1 MANPWT
7 RVDRG
12 GYNSGSIGDVCWDGA
27 LAIIEQKHPRPILGC
42 LVSQARGRCGAG
54 ASSPF
59 LLLLFFRC
67 AALPL
72 RSSGLILVD
81 TQRRQS
87 NEECGIDPLEID
99 VWRSANQPTRACAA
113 IPSVPVWANS
123 DRGVE
128 GGGPLAAMACAVT
141 RVALLVRQGLVFQAR
156 SRAHEKVVVV
166 PSVSWSWLGSGN
178 HLQAMTS
185 ETTCAWFSDY
195 LHSSSSTHARPSL
208 QLLGLQHGLDWL
220 ATGLTSTISPGSV
233 CSVPRVVSQC
243 AAACPCNTERDRTS
257 SFLVSRPN
265 PSHTRLLPLR
275 RDTVM
280 ARSFTVYSQ
289 PEPPPY
295 VRPCLAHI

>member
-1 MANPWT
+1 MERGKEEGNERNEEPARCLLFCQGSPISKTAPWQT
-7 RVDRG
+7 PGHVWIGG

-185 ETTCAWFSDY
+185 ETTCAWFS
-195 LHSSSSTHARPSL
+195 A
-208 QLLGLQHGLDWL
+208 
-220 ATGLTSTISPGSV
+220 LTV
-233 CSVPRVVSQC
+233 CS
-243 AAACPCNTERDRTS
+243 
-257 SFLVSRPN
+257 
-265 PSHTRLLPLR
+265 
-275 RDTVM
+275 
-280 ARSFTVYSQ
+280 
-289 PEPPPY
+289 
-295 VRPCLAHI
+295 LAK